1 MRLDHPCTSYL
12 RTQLS
17 DIIFPLTLSTL
28 ALKQNTFRGI
38 RSSKFRHVYGKGSRK
53 ENCYENVLITQ
64 KAHDTAACAVNPK
77 FVAIAVE
84 VAGGGAFIVLPLDK
98 VCNATLPHYIIIII
112 IIIIITIMC
121 LTVYMF

>member
-1 MRLDHPCTSYL
+1 MFGR
-12 RTQLS
+12 
-17 DIIFPLTLSTL
+17 
-28 ALKQNTFRGI
+28 
-38 RSSKFRHVYGKGSRK
+38 GSRK

-98 VCNATLPHYIIIII
+98 VGAFICPYAKNMYSVTSFSFSTLVLLYQIAAVIQFIR
-112 IIIIITIMC
+112 
-121 LTVYMF
+121 L

>member
-1 MRLDHPCTSYL
+1 MHFLWV
-12 RTQLS
+12 
-17 DIIFPLTLSTL
+17 
-28 ALKQNTFRGI
+28 QNSFRGI
-38 RSSKFRHVYGKGSRK
+38 RSSKFRHVFGRGSRK

-98 VCNATLPHYIIIII
+98 VGVLISFICSRAKNVCSFTSCSSSVPVLFCHNASVLKFIRVSRCSI
-112 IIIIITIMC
+112 
-121 LTVYMF
+121 

>member
-1 MRLDHPCTSYL
+1 MYFLWV
-12 RTQLS
+12 
-17 DIIFPLTLSTL
+17 
-28 ALKQNTFRGI
+28 QNSFRGI
-38 RSSKFRHVYGKGSRK
+38 RSSKFRHVFGRGSRK

-98 VCNATLPHYIIIII
+98 VGALIFLMLKICVWLLLAVSQPLCCFT
-112 IIIIITIMC
+112 TMQQW
-121 LTVYMF
+121 

>member
-1 MRLDHPCTSYL
+1 MPKLLYHP
-12 RTQLS
+12 
-17 DIIFPLTLSTL
+17 P
-28 ALKQNTFRGI
+28 QNSFRGI
-38 RSSKFRHVYGKGSRK
+38 RSSKFRHVFGRGSRK

-98 VCNATLPHYIIIII
+98 VSSAVIVIMNINSLTGICNRS
-112 IIIIITIMC
+112 
-121 LTVYMF
+121 V

>member
-1 MRLDHPCTSYL
+1 M
-12 RTQLS
+12 
-17 DIIFPLTLSTL
+17 
-28 ALKQNTFRGI
+28 
-38 RSSKFRHVYGKGSRK
+38 YGKGARK

-98 VCNATLPHYIIIII
+98 VC
-112 IIIIITIMC
+112 ITAVL
-121 LTVYMF
+121 LTSLLFLALHILQLYNLL